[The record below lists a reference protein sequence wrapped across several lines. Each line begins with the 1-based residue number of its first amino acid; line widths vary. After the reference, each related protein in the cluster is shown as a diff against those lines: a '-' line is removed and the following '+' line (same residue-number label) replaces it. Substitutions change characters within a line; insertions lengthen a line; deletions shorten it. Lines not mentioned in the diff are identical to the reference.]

1 MQTAKHELPRD
12 LKEAEIHV
20 LADLHLGDPHCDE
33 AWIIER
39 VKRIASTPN
48 AYALL
53 NGDLMN
59 VATKTSASDIYAETL
74 TPMQQLNKA
83 TAMLRPLKGK
93 ILGACAGN
101 HELRVALSDSI
112 DLTELLSRELAFPY
126 SPEGIF
132 LFVALGRS
140 NGDTHNRP
148 ITYTIYM
155 THGMGGG
162 RTAGGKAN
170 AVQRMAQVVDADLYV
185 MSHVHSPTVFRDA
198 FYRVNQAN
206 RSVQRVERLYVITG
220 ASMDYG
226 GYVQRM
232 IYTPASKR
240 SPVIRL
246 CGSRKCVDAVI

>member
-20 LADLHLGDPHCDE
+20 LADLHLGDPNCDE
-33 AWIIER
+33 KGITER
-39 VKRIASTPN
+39 VKRIAETPN

-59 VATKTSASDIYAETL
+59 VATKTGVSDIYAETL

-112 DLTELLSRELAFPY
+112 DLTELLSRELSFPY
-126 SPEGIF
+126 CPDGI
-132 LFVALGRS
+132 LIFVSLGQQS
-140 NGDTHNRP
+140 GLYHNRP
-148 ITYTIYM
+148 VLYSLYM
-155 THGMGGG
+155 THGTGGG
-162 RTAGGKAN
+162 RTTGGKAN
-170 AVQRMAQVVDADLYV
+170 AVQRMAQVVDADIFV

-198 FYRVNQAN
+198 FYRVNQTN

-226 GYVQRM
+226 GYAQRM

-246 CGSRKCVDAVI
+246 CGSRKCADAVI